1 MSTVTTTKSV
11 KLSSQYVQ
19 AGKRSY
25 FFDLKKSGFGEVYF
39 TISQLVPEGN
49 TWTRSTVLIPAEHAR
64 AFYDGLCATI
74 KEMRQAMAL
83 EQAALEEV
91 EQRSPA
97 KTPSR
102 KATSKQPPAQSRSV
116 GTANV
121 A

>member
-39 TISQLVPEGN
+39 TISQLIPEGN

-74 KEMRQAMAL
+74 KEMRQAMAM
-83 EQAALEEV
+83 EQAALAEV
-91 EQRSPA
+91 EQQVQA
-97 KTPSR
+97 KKTPR
-102 KATSKQPPAQSRSV
+102 KAVPRQQAAISV
-116 GTANV
+116 A
-121 A
+121 